1 MLSNI
6 KYLWDSSYT
15 AQQFVVG
22 LNPTKDKYEIFV
34 VHVSADA
41 SASKIFVMQGRG
53 TNISRPAPVTPRS
66 GRRVT
71 LQGCPSPFL

>member
-41 SASKIFVMQGRG
+41 SASKIFVVRCRAEAQ
-53 TNISRPAPVTPRS
+53 ISHGQPQSLPV
-66 GRRVT
+66 VAAM
-71 LQGCPSPFL
+71 